1 MSESLQTVVDWER
14 FEQQGA
20 DFIGHF
26 DLVQMQRLVAVSP
39 GLSGQCEVNLS
50 IDREGSRYRVTG
62 TLSATFDLQ
71 CQRCLD
77 PVSHRADVAV
87 DAEIVSELSEGN
99 RHRDVWPLNEERA
112 LPLLGLVEDELLLT
126 IDDVPKHAD
135 ERHCNQDMLRRATE
149 YVPDEDEKAASNP
162 FSVLKDLKH

>member
-26 DLVQMQRLVAVSP
+26 DLVQMQRLAAVSP
-39 GLSGQCEVNLS
+39 GLSGPCEVNLS
-50 IDREGSRYRVTG
+50 IDREGSRYRVRG
-62 TLSATFDLQ
+62 TLSAMFDLQ

-77 PVSHRADVAV
+77 PVSHRAVVTV
-87 DAEIVSELSEGN
+87 DAEIASELTDDN
-99 RHRDVWPLNEERA
+99 RHLDVWALDGEGA
-112 LPLLGLVEDELLLT
+112 LPLLALIEEELLLT

-135 ERHCNQDMLRRATE
+135 EAQCNQDMLRRATE
-149 YVPDEDEKAASNP
+149 YVPDEDEKEANNP